1 MKIAL
6 LPGGF
11 KPPHLGHYNMAK
23 YLADFADNVIVRIGQ
38 KEREGIGAPLALE
51 VWNFYKEFDPDPR
64 AQKLTISIAQSPS
77 PVKDVYD
84 FVEKIA
90 PEGSTVI
97 LGLGEKDATD
107 GRYNSIPKFAE
118 PRNIKAEIELV
129 PPQAGGISG
138 TRMREIIK
146 SNDKTEFFKYI
157 PEFLPEEIK
166 EEIWTKLVDTT
177 MSTNIDERVS
187 FQSDI
192 DIEDIEFIDAQ
203 ADADMDPVDVDLTSQ
218 HFFDRLNDPRNY
230 PNIELDELEL
240 FFAKLADKKEE
251 FIEFLNQ
258 YKIVVAKDRQT
269 DINIP
274 FMKLANKAIAKTIMR
289 KRNFQTSDP
298 VLPLEEFMGGTMN
311 KEEMAKHMAN
321 MKKLRKFF
329 SKQGDQMTQ
338 VPTDLTKGLKRKLYE
353 KLGIQRGTIE
363 SEVQFLSREILE
375 LFKQNIGEP
384 FEAGEIEGYIEGS
397 EVVLEYEVEVKF
409 IPNDGIPG
417 YSFDA
422 STDDEDIEIEITYN
436 PGSFPAEFNN
446 LNAELKETLRHEI
459 EHITQFGFDLK
470 GGFEQYKGKIDFY
483 KYLLLTHEIPAFVR
497 GLYKRAKVK
506 KMSLIDTFDEF
517 FEEYEESFNSSE
529 EINQVRN
536 VWLDWARS
544 NLPDAQLDENYP
556 PYKANQVQQTRYRA
570 SDTFTNDP
578 KKAKKLGYLEDN
590 AIDESYIKDLMVKV
604 KQAAQLQR
612 QDFKEFFPLLKKW
625 KDKAITDDE
634 NQQLKTLLV
643 DLLKTVGIV
652 ITAPVMGITVS
663 MLLSTL
669 IKKISK
675 GKYTF
680 LAPSKIAAALE
691 ENTYLNEV
699 SAFTWGAIN
708 DIFRKTIDQRLY
720 NDGDGIIWLKPFNTK
735 EGFEARRKMIFNRI
749 RKKGGLGG
757 VYHYDIDNIYDDIWH
772 KLKDLPY
779 NYKGPIHKRLYTD
792 EAHEEFRQKIYNNLG
807 INEGRDPKVGT
818 GKKPKGSGRRLY
830 TDENPKD
837 TVKVKF
843 STRQDIVDTLSKK
856 SFKSKS
862 HARQSQII
870 NLIHQR
876 VRAAHSRAKDPAVKK
891 RLKTA
896 LDYITKRKEA
906 SKRKTQ
912 RMRKEGLFSQDW
924 WLDII
929 TEEILNEGG
938 AAGHMAHPFDLPNV
952 KTGKDLI
959 KSFEQAAD
967 SLKRTP
973 GSVKIDGVNASIR
986 LVNFDGKR
994 TFAMD
999 RGSKKALDLRG
1010 VTKAD
1015 LEDRFGAGHGMI
1027 KSGGDVLDIFNA
1039 ALPSI
1044 QEELN
1049 ALGLIDDPNVMFNM
1063 EYVSGKS
1070 NVQDY
1075 GKNFL
1080 AIHGLLKIETK
1091 EVQGARKILTK
1102 RVTSEKPFAQ
1112 SDMDEL
1118 LKKLEPFAKKKGFEI
1133 YGSVPTTFTKD
1144 PDFKSVLNT
1153 RYTIDTAEGDQTKT
1167 LAQWLDGVTN
1177 IPKTDRLKMNIEET
1191 DSIKDVGALS
1201 KQVYF
1206 AVFGGENV
1214 DSLFSDEQEVNK
1226 AIQGAT
1232 TYLATEKLGDA
1243 ILDVLDSPM
1252 GSVNDHEGVV
1262 IRDDKISPKPFKVTG
1277 KFITGGVSSDFQKK

>member
-23 YLADFADNVIVRIGQ
+23 YLADFADKVIVRIGQ
-38 KEREGIGAPLALE
+38 KEREGIGSPLALE
-51 VWNFYKEFDPDPR
+51 IWNFYKEFDSDSR
-64 AQKLTISIAQSPS
+64 AQKLIISVAQSPS

-84 FVEKIA
+84 FVESVA

-107 GRYNSIPKFAE
+107 GRYNNIPKFAE

-146 SNDKTEFFKYI
+146 SNNKIEFFKFI
-157 PEFLPEEIK
+157 PEYLPEEIK
-166 EEIWTKLVDTT
+166 EEIWTKLLDTT
-177 MSTNIDERVS
+177 MPNNISEGITDYIPAIEKIKTLAKTLYSTKHLPQGSPENRTPEEEKEYR
-187 FQSDI
+187 DI
-192 DIEDIEFIDAQ
+192 LDNKRDAFRHVL
-203 ADADMDPVDVDLTSQ
+203 ASAYFTTKLGGFLTKGTGEALELIGALKSKLKGGPFDSGWDMDSANNQLGVELGRKNPNATFNDFISLTQKIIQSGNFYTSNGKTLHKDL
-218 HFFDRLNDPRNY
+218 N
-230 PNIELDELEL
+230 EL
-240 FFAKLADKKEE
+240 
-251 FIEFLNQ
+251 
-258 YKIVVAKDRQT
+258 
-269 DINIP
+269 
-274 FMKLANKAIAKTIMR
+274 
-289 KRNFQTSDP
+289 
-298 VLPLEEFMGGTMN
+298 MGGTMN
-311 KEEMAKHMAN
+311 QQEMNKHLAN

-329 SKQGDQMTQ
+329 SKQTDQMTQ
-338 VPTDLTKGLKRKLYE
+338 VPTNLTKGLKRKLYE
-353 KLGIQRGTIE
+353 GRYDAETLIISRFVVDMFKDEFGKNYEDNFEEIGKLRRSDKKEDTAVSYDLELYFYPTAFDKLGP
-363 SEVQFLSREILE
+363 
-375 LFKQNIGEP
+375 NP
-384 FEAGEIEGYIEGS
+384 FIVNAG
-397 EVVLEYEVEVKF
+397 
-409 IPNDGIPG
+409 
-417 YSFDA
+417 A
-422 STDDEDIEIEITYN
+422 DDESMFIQINYQPDMFPKAYNDLIAEIKD
-436 PGSFPAEFNN
+436 SV
-446 LNAELKETLRHEI
+446 RHEL
-459 EHITQFGFDLK
+459 EHIGQFHFDK
-470 GGFEQYKGKIDFY
+470 GVKGDLEKDEKDLPTFE
-483 KYLLLTHEIPAFVR
+483 YLTLDYEIPAHVM
-497 GLYKRAKVK
+497 GIYKNAKTRKV
-506 KMSLIDTFDEF
+506 SFTQALQDFIDSKA
-517 FEEYEESFNSSE
+517 EELSNDQEDKITQIYT
-529 EINQVRN
+529 
-536 VWLDWARS
+536 DYARKH
-544 NLPDAQLDENYP
+544 LPSAQIDENFP

-578 KKAKKLGYLEDN
+578 KKAKKSGYLEDN
-590 AIDESYIKDLMVKV
+590 AVDEGDTYEKMAAKGKKAGNL
-604 KQAAQLQR
+604 KQGTVRKRLNIPKGEKIPLSLIN
-612 QDFKEFFPLLKKW
+612 KEISRLKKME
-625 KDKAITDDE
+625 KRSAKNQKYYKALTLAKT
-634 NQQLKTLLV
+634 LKTTTNV
-643 DLLKTVGIV
+643 
-652 ITAPVMGITVS
+652 
-663 MLLSTL
+663 
-669 IKKISK
+669 
-675 GKYTF
+675 
-680 LAPSKIAAALE
+680 
-691 ENTYLNEV
+691 
-699 SAFTWGAIN
+699 
-708 DIFRKTIDQRLY
+708 
-720 NDGDGIIWLKPFNTK
+720 
-735 EGFEARRKMIFNRI
+735 
-749 RKKGGLGG
+749 
-757 VYHYDIDNIYDDIWH
+757 
-772 KLKDLPY
+772 
-779 NYKGPIHKRLYTD
+779 
-792 EAHEEFRQKIYNNLG
+792 
-807 INEGRDPKVGT
+807 NEGDPKKGT

-837 TVKVKF
+837 TVSIKF

-856 SFKSKS
+856 SFKAKS

-876 VRAAHSRAKDPAVKK
+876 VRAAYNRSKDPAVKK
-891 RLKTA
+891 RLKTG

-912 RMRKEGLFSQDW
+912 RMKKEGLFSQEW

-929 TEEILNEGG
+929 TEEILYEGG

-952 KTGKDLI
+952 NSGKDLI
-959 KSFEQAAD
+959 KSFEQATN
-967 SLKRTP
+967 SLKKSP

-986 LVNFDGKR
+986 LVNLDGKR
-994 TFAMD
+994 VFAMD

-1015 LEDRFGAGHGMI
+1015 LEDRFGQGHGMI
-1027 KSGGDVLDIFNA
+1027 KAGGDVLDIFNN

-1049 ALGLIDDPNVMFNM
+1049 ALGLIDDPNIMFNM

-1080 AIHGLLKIETK
+1080 AIHGLLKVETK
-1091 EVQGARKILTK
+1091 EVQGARKMLTK
-1102 RVTSEKPFAQ
+1102 RITSEKLYDKA
-1112 SDMDEL
+1112 DLKEL

-1144 PDFKSVLNT
+1144 PDFRAALSQK
-1153 RYTIDTAEGDQTKT
+1153 YTIDFAEGDQTKT
-1167 LAQWLDGVTN
+1167 LAQWLNNVTN

-1214 DSLFSDEQEVNK
+1214 DSLFNTEQEVQK

>member
-64 AQKLTISIAQSPS
+64 AKKLTISVAQSPS

-97 LGLGEKDATD
+97 LGLGEKDAAD

-146 SNDKTEFFKYI
+146 SNDKDTFFKYI
-157 PEFLPEEIK
+157 PDYLPEEIK

-177 MSTNIDERVS
+177 MPTDVEERIS

-192 DIEDIEFIDAQ
+192 DAQDIEFIDAQ
-203 ADADMDPVDVDLTSQ
+203 ADADMDPVDIDLTSQ

-258 YKIVVAKDRQT
+258 YKTVVAKDRQT

-289 KRNFQTSDP
+289 KRNFQTPDP

-311 KEEMAKHMAN
+311 KQEMEKHNAN

-329 SKQGDQMTQ
+329 SKQSDQMVQ
-338 VPTDLTKGLKRKLYE
+338 VPTKLTKGLKRKLYE
-353 KLGIQRGTIE
+353 RFGIQRGTIE
-363 SEVQFLSREILE
+363 SETQFLSREIFE
-375 LFKQNIGEP
+375 LFKQNIGKPYE
-384 FEAGEIEGYIEGS
+384 EEGIEGYIEGG
-397 EVVLEYEVEVKF
+397 EVVLEFEVAVEF
-409 IPNDGIPG
+409 IPSNDTPG
-417 YSFDA
+417 FSFDA
-422 STDDEDIEIEITYN
+422 EADDENIEIRITYN
-436 PGSFPAEFNN
+436 PAVFPDEYNN

-459 EHITQFGFDLK
+459 EHVTQFGFDLK
-470 GGFEQYKGKIDFY
+470 NYFEEFSGEIDFY
-483 KYLLLTHEIPAFVR
+483 KYLMLHHEIPAFVR
-497 GLYKRAKVK
+497 GLYKRAKFK
-506 KMSLIDTFDEF
+506 KMSLSDAFDDF
-517 FEEYEESFNSSE
+517 FEDYIDSFNSPQ
-529 EINQVRN
+529 EIEQVKR
-536 VWLDWARS
+536 VWINWAKS
-544 NLPDAQLDENYP
+544 NLPAAQLDENINLKDFTYFETSQGSKYIRKNSTSQLRRIKSYHANTGGKDMGLHGWKQQSMFIDPKFEKEANSVQFLMGKGFKKIAVSKTQDGKIVLLIPKDNKWVPATWGDAYPNFAKNKPDYKTKPLAWEYIKEPTMGYHVVDFEIDSSRIIKDWHFGSPVSKIGPLSDEDAKLFKLKENYP
-556 PYKANQVQQTRYRA
+556 PYKANQVQQVRYKA
-570 SDTFTNDP
+570 SDTFTNDR
-578 KKAKKLGYLEDN
+578 KKAKKLGYLEE
-590 AIDESYIKDLMVKV
+590 IDRE
-604 KQAAQLQR
+604 
-612 QDFKEFFPLLKKW
+612 ELKKGIEVE
-625 KDKAITDDE
+625 KEHTDD
-634 NQQLKTLLV
+634 LR
-643 DLLKTVGIV
+643 I
-652 ITAPVMGITVS
+652 AM
-663 MLLSTL
+663 
-669 IKKISK
+669 
-675 GKYTF
+675 
-680 LAPSKIAAALE
+680 KIALDHLAEDPKYYTKLATLGLE
-691 ENTYLNEV
+691 EM
-699 SAFTWGAIN
+699 
-708 DIFRKTIDQRLY
+708 K
-720 NDGDGIIWLKPFNTK
+720 
-735 EGFEARRKMIFNRI
+735 
-749 RKKGGLGG
+749 
-757 VYHYDIDNIYDDIWH
+757 
-772 KLKDLPY
+772 
-779 NYKGPIHKRLYTD
+779 
-792 EAHEEFRQKIYNNLG
+792 
-807 INEGRDPKVGT
+807 
-818 GKKPKGSGRRLY
+818 
-830 TDENPKD
+830 
-837 TVKVKF
+837 
-843 STRQDIVDTLSKK
+843 
-856 SFKSKS
+856 
-862 HARQSQII
+862 
-870 NLIHQR
+870 
-876 VRAAHSRAKDPAVKK
+876 
-891 RLKTA
+891 
-896 LDYITKRKEA
+896 
-906 SKRKTQ
+906 
-912 RMRKEGLFSQDW
+912 LFSKDW

-952 KTGKDLI
+952 NTGKDLI
-959 KSFEQAAD
+959 KSFEQAAE
-967 SLKRTP
+967 SLKREP

-986 LVNFDGKR
+986 LINNAGKR
-994 TFAMD
+994 EFAMD
-999 RGSKKALDLRG
+999 RGSKKALDLKG

-1015 LEDRFGAGHGMI
+1015 LEARFGAGHGMI
-1027 KSGGDVLDIFNA
+1027 KAGGDVLDIFNT
-1039 ALPSI
+1039 ALPTI
-1044 QEELN
+1044 QEELTV
-1049 ALGLIDDPNVMFNM
+1049 LGMWDNPNVMFNM

-1080 AIHGLLKIETK
+1080 AIHGLLEVESK
-1091 EVQGARKILTK
+1091 EVQGARGMLVK
-1102 RVTSEKPFAQ
+1102 RVTSEKKFAQ

-1133 YGSVPTTFTKD
+1133 YGSVPTTFTKE
-1144 PDFKSVLNT
+1144 PNFKAELGKN
-1153 RYTIDTAEGDQTKT
+1153 YTIDFAEGSKTKS
-1167 LAQWLDGVTN
+1167 LAQWLNDVTS

-1214 DSLFSDEQEVNK
+1214 DSLFSTEQEVQK

-1262 IRDDKISPKPFKVTG
+1262 IRDPKISNRPFKITG
-1277 KFITGGVSSDFQKK
+1277 KFITGGVSSQFQAK

>member
-23 YLADFADNVIVRIGQ
+23 YLADFADKVIVRIGQ

-51 VWNFYKEFDPDPR
+51 IWNLYKESDPDPK
-64 AQKLTISIAQSPS
+64 AKKLIVSVAQSPS

-84 FVEKIA
+84 FVETTA

-138 TRMREIIK
+138 TRMRKIIK
-146 SNDKTEFFKYI
+146 SNSKVEFFKYI

-166 EEIWTKLVDTT
+166 EEIWTKLLDTT
-177 MSTNIDERVS
+177 LPTEVDE
-187 FQSDI
+187 
-192 DIEDIEFIDAQ
+192 
-203 ADADMDPVDVDLTSQ
+203 M
-218 HFFDRLNDPRNY
+218 
-230 PNIELDELEL
+230 
-240 FFAKLADKKEE
+240 
-251 FIEFLNQ
+251 
-258 YKIVVAKDRQT
+258 
-269 DINIP
+269 
-274 FMKLANKAIAKTIMR
+274 MM
-289 KRNFQTSDP
+289 
-298 VLPLEEFMGGTMN
+298 GTMN
-311 KEEMAKHMAN
+311 REEMAKHNKN
-321 MKKLRKFF
+321 MQKLRKFL
-329 SKQGDQMTQ
+329 SKQGDQMVQ
-338 VPTDLTKGLKRKLYE
+338 IPSELTKGLRRKLYE

-375 LFKQNIGEP
+375 LFKDNIGKPYET
-384 FEAGEIEGYIEGS
+384 GGIEGYIEGG
-397 EVVLEYEVEVKF
+397 EVVLEYEIDLKF
-409 IPNDGIPG
+409 IPSDGIPG
-417 YSFDA
+417 FSFDA
-422 STDDEDIEIEITYN
+422 SADDENIEIEITYN
-436 PGSFPAEFNN
+436 PNSFPDELNN

-459 EHITQFGFDLK
+459 EHITQFGFELK
-470 GGFEQYKGKIDFY
+470 GGFEEYKGSIPFH
-483 KYLLLTHEIPAFVR
+483 KYLQLSHEIPAFVR

-506 KMSLIDTFDEF
+506 KMSLKDTFNEF
-517 FEEYEESFNSSE
+517 FDDYIDSFNNPQ
-529 EINQVRN
+529 EIEQVRTAWSN
-536 VWLDWARS
+536 WARE

-578 KKAKKLGYLEDN
+578 KKAKKLGYLEDD
-590 AIDESYIKDLMVKV
+590 AVDEGDTYEKMAAKGKKAGNL
-604 KQAAQLQR
+604 KQGTVRKRLKIPKGEKIPLSLIN
-612 QDFKEFFPLLKKW
+612 KELSRLKKME
-625 KDKAITDDE
+625 KRSAKNQKYYKALTLAKT
-634 NQQLKTLLV
+634 LKTTTHKENI
-643 DLLKTVGIV
+643 DPK
-652 ITAPVMGITVS
+652 AQ
-663 MLLSTL
+663 
-669 IKKISK
+669 KKHK
-675 GKYTF
+675 GKS
-680 LAPSKIAAALE
+680 AP
-691 ENTYLNEV
+691 YG
-699 SAFTWGAIN
+699 SA
-708 DIFRKTIDQRLY
+708 Y
-720 NDGDGIIWLKPFNTK
+720 EPVK
-735 EGFEARRKMIFNRI
+735 EG
-749 RKKGGLGG
+749 
-757 VYHYDIDNIYDDIWH
+757 
-772 KLKDLPY
+772 
-779 NYKGPIHKRLYTD
+779 
-792 EAHEEFRQKIYNNLG
+792 
-807 INEGRDPKVGT
+807 DPKVGT

-856 SFKSKS
+856 SFKAKS

-876 VRAAHSRAKDPAVKK
+876 VRAAYSRAKDPAVKK
-891 RLKTA
+891 RLKSG

-912 RMRKEGLFSQDW
+912 RMRKEGLFSKEW
-924 WLDII
+924 WLDVI
-929 TEEILNEGG
+929 TEEILSEGG

-967 SLKRTP
+967 SLKKTP

-986 LVNFDGKR
+986 LINLDGKR
-994 TFAMD
+994 VFAMD

-1049 ALGLIDDPNVMFNM
+1049 ALGLIDDPNIMFNM

-1080 AIHGLLKIETK
+1080 AIHGLLKVETK
-1091 EVQGARKILTK
+1091 EVQGARKMLTK
-1102 RVTSEKPFAQ
+1102 RITSEKPFAQ

-1144 PDFKSVLNT
+1144 PDFKSALNT

-1167 LAQWLDGVTN
+1167 LAQWLNDVTN
-1177 IPKTDRLKMNIEET
+1177 IPKTDRLKMSIEET

-1262 IRDDKISPKPFKVTG
+1262 IRDEKISPRPFKITG

>member
-38 KEREGIGAPLALE
+38 KEREGIGKELALE

-64 AQKLTISIAQSPS
+64 AKKLTISVAQSPS

-97 LGLGEKDATD
+97 LGLGEKDASD

-118 PRNIKAEIELV
+118 PRNIKAEIKLV

-146 SNDKTEFFKYI
+146 ANDKDTFFKYI

-177 MSTNIDERVS
+177 M
-187 FQSDI
+187 
-192 DIEDIEFIDAQ
+192 
-203 ADADMDPVDVDLTSQ
+203 PVQ
-218 HFFDRLNDPRNY
+218 
-230 PNIELDELEL
+230 
-240 FFAKLADKKEE
+240 
-251 FIEFLNQ
+251 
-258 YKIVVAKDRQT
+258 
-269 DINIP
+269 
-274 FMKLANKAIAKTIMR
+274 
-289 KRNFQTSDP
+289 
-298 VLPLEEFMGGTMN
+298 EFMGGTMN
-311 KEEMAKHMAN
+311 KQEMAKHMAN

-338 VPTDLTKGLKRKLYE
+338 IPTKLTKGLRRKLYE
-353 KLGIQRGTIE
+353 GRYDEEVLKQSRFVINKFKEEFGKEFKGESDKSYIGWLKGTPTQKKKPKEFQLTYKLD
-363 SEVQFLSREILE
+363 LE
-375 LFKQNIGEP
+375 
-384 FEAGEIEGYIEGS
+384 
-397 EVVLEYEVEVKF
+397 F
-409 IPNDGIPG
+409 IPDKDLESIP
-417 YSFDA
+417 FDIYA
-422 STDDEDIEIEITYN
+422 NAGPNSIYIKIAYN
-436 PGSFPAEFNN
+436 PDSFPEAYN
-446 LNAELKETLRHEI
+446 ELIYEIKDTIRHEL
-459 EHITQFGFDLK
+459 EHVGQYEFDKDAYPEGEDLEGFDY
-470 GGFEQYKGKIDFY
+470 FTAEE
-483 KYLLLTHEIPAFVR
+483 EIPAFVQ
-497 GLYKRAKVK
+497 GLYKQAKTRKLPLSQV
-506 KMSLIDTFDEF
+506 FDEF
-517 FEEYEESFNSSE
+517 LASRSSE
-529 EINQVRN
+529 ITDKEEELIKLI
-536 VWLDWARS
+536 WTDYARQ
-544 NLPDAQLDENYP
+544 NLPAAQLDE
-556 PYKANQVQQTRYRA
+556 
-570 SDTFTNDP
+570 
-578 KKAKKLGYLEDN
+578 G
-590 AIDESYIKDLMVKV
+590 
-604 KQAAQLQR
+604 
-612 QDFKEFFPLLKKW
+612 
-625 KDKAITDDE
+625 
-634 NQQLKTLLV
+634 
-643 DLLKTVGIV
+643 
-652 ITAPVMGITVS
+652 
-663 MLLSTL
+663 
-669 IKKISK
+669 
-675 GKYTF
+675 
-680 LAPSKIAAALE
+680 
-691 ENTYLNEV
+691 
-699 SAFTWGAIN
+699 
-708 DIFRKTIDQRLY
+708 
-720 NDGDGIIWLKPFNTK
+720 
-735 EGFEARRKMIFNRI
+735 
-749 RKKGGLGG
+749 
-757 VYHYDIDNIYDDIWH
+757 
-772 KLKDLPY
+772 
-779 NYKGPIHKRLYTD
+779 
-792 EAHEEFRQKIYNNLG
+792 
-807 INEGRDPKVGT
+807 DPKVGT

-830 TDENPKD
+830 TDEDPTD
-837 TVKVKF
+837 TVSVKF
-843 STRQDIVDTLSKK
+843 STRQDIIDTLSKK

-876 VRAAHSRAKDPAVKK
+876 VRAAYNRAKDPDVKK

-896 LDYITKRKEA
+896 LDYAEKRKEA
-906 SKRKTQ
+906 SKKKTQ
-912 RMRKEGLFSQDW
+912 QLKKENFPPYKANQVQQVRYKASDVFTRDIEKAKKLGYDEDMKESKLFSKEW
-924 WLDII
+924 WSDVIM
-929 TEEILNEGG
+929 EELLNEGG

-952 KTGKDLI
+952 NTGKDLI

-967 SLKRTP
+967 SLKKQP

-994 TFAMD
+994 EFAMD
-999 RGSKKALDLRG
+999 RGSKKALDLKG

-1015 LEDRFGAGHGMI
+1015 LEDRFGPGHGMI
-1027 KSGGDVLDIFNA
+1027 KAGGDVLDIFNDA
-1039 ALPSI
+1039 MNTI
-1044 QEELN
+1044 QPELE
-1049 ALGLIDDPNVMFNM
+1049 ALGMWDDPNIMFNM

-1080 AIHGLLKIETK
+1080 AIHGLLNVETK
-1091 EVQGARKILTK
+1091 EVQGARQMLVK
-1102 RVTSEKPFAQ
+1102 RVTSEKGFNQ
-1112 SDMDEL
+1112 SDMDSL

-1133 YGSVPTTFTKD
+1133 YGSVPTRFTKD
-1144 PDFKSVLNT
+1144 PDFKSVLNK

-1167 LAQWLDGVTN
+1167 LAQWLDDVTN

-1262 IRDDKISPKPFKVTG
+1262 IRDEKISPRPFKITG
-1277 KFITGGVSSDFQKK
+1277 KFITGGVSSQFQTK